1 MEDSKLKWKPIG
13 NMFTYHALSSALV
26 VLLMPWSAGA
36 LDCQHDSKTFR
47 CVKYVKNYD
56 GDTITVKIPDVH
68 PLIGKDISVRILGI
82 DTPEKNGTRPCEKAK
97 ARDAQRLVEN
107 LLKRAKT
114 VELRNVD
121 RDKYFRILAEVWA
134 DSQSIG
140 AILIKNK
147 LALPY
152 DGGRKPASTNWCEL

>member
-1 MEDSKLKWKPIG
+1 M
-13 NMFTYHALSSALV
+13 
-26 VLLMPWSAGA
+26 
-36 LDCQHDSKTFR
+36 
-47 CVKYVKNYD
+47 KNYD

-82 DTPEKNGTRPCEKAK
+82 DTPEKNGNRPCEKAK
-97 ARDAQRLVEN
+97 ARDAQRLVQN
-107 LLKRAKT
+107 LLKRAKL

-152 DGGRKPASTNWCEL
+152 DGGRKPASTNWCNL